1 MAATALRV
9 PLARVRLGR
18 LADDTLAQLVATGDE
33 RAFEELY
40 DRHHAALLGFCRH
53 MLGTRE
59 EAEDALQQTFLRAHR
74 ALVTHGAPDDVRP
87 WLFAIARNRCR
98 SMYAARKDSLAAGE
112 EAEPVTDGLS
122 AGLEQRADL
131 RALLADIAE
140 LPEDQRSALVLAE
153 LADMPHTEI
162 AAVIG
167 VPAAKVKAL
176 VHQAR
181 THLIAERE
189 ARETPCEQIR
199 EQLANARG
207 GELRRGPLRRHLNRC
222 EPCSAYRR
230 AIAQQRVALGL
241 VLPVIPSAGLKD
253 TILGAIYGGGGG
265 GAAAAA
271 GAAGAASVGAAT
283 SGAAGTASVGA
294 ATSGA
299 GGAGVGA
306 GALGLGAKLAVGA
319 ALLGTAGGGAV
330 VAGRAVIRDTP
341 SQTETAAVATAH
353 PRAAKAKPVATEVAG
368 SEHPSGTKSASG
380 ANGSSTS
387 TANRDGA
394 RGDVASRGKRQA
406 HAYGKTKNAAKGRR
420 SHGDGAGKSKA
431 LGKSKPH
438 TNQGANGKAVGRS
451 GAPGSHGATQR
462 AAVQQRN
469 AQRKAARVEKPASVP
484 KLPKP
489 AAPVKVPK
497 PPKPAVPVKQKPA
510 TPAPTA
516 TPAPVPTAVPTPKN
530 TGQSKKAGAGSGT
543 AQP

>member
-1 MAATALRV
+1 MPATALRV

-18 LADDTLAQLVATGDE
+18 LADDKLAQLVATGDE

-40 DRHHAALLGFCRH
+40 DRHHGALLGFCRH

-74 ALVTHGAPDDVRP
+74 ALVGHGAPDDVRP

-98 SMYAARKDSLAAGE
+98 SIYAARKDSVAADQH
-112 EAEPVTDGLS
+112 AEPVTDGL
-122 AGLEQRADL
+122 AADLEQRADL
-131 RALLADIAE
+131 RALLADISQ

-167 VPAAKVKAL
+167 VPATKVKAL

-181 THLIAERE
+181 THLLAERE

-230 AIAQQRVALGL
+230 AISQQRVALGL

-253 TILGAIYGGGGG
+253 TILAAISGGGGG

-283 SGAAGTASVGA
+283 SGA
-294 ATSGA
+294 
-299 GGAGVGA
+299 GGAGAGAGA

-330 VAGRAVIRDTP
+330 VAEKAVVRHHA
-341 SQTETAAVATAH
+341 SAVEAAAAATAH
-353 PRAAKAKPVATEVAG
+353 PDAAKAKPVATRVAG
-368 SEHPSGTKSASG
+368 SEHPSGASTE
-380 ANGSSTS
+380 NGNAA
-387 TANRDGA
+387 ANRDGA
-394 RGDVASRGKRQA
+394 RGDVASAGKRRA
-406 HAYGKTKNAAKGRR
+406 YAYGRTKNAGKGRR
-420 SHGDGAGKSKA
+420 RHGSGASGDAGKA
-431 LGKSKPH
+431 LGRTKTH
-438 TNQGANGKAVGRS
+438 TDQSAGGKAVGRS
-451 GAPGSHGATQR
+451 GGQGSQGATR
-462 AAVQQRN
+462 RTASQQRN
-469 AQRKAARVEKPASVP
+469 AERKATPVDQRASSKPVPAARVKAPTV
-484 KLPKP
+484 PKP
-489 AAPVKVPK
+489 AT
-497 PPKPAVPVKQKPA
+497 PVKQKPA
-510 TPAPTA
+510 PAAPTA
-516 TPAPVPTAVPTPKN
+516 TPAPVPTAVPAPKS
-530 TGQSKKAGAGSGT
+530 TGQGNKAGTGSET
-543 AQP
+543 PQP